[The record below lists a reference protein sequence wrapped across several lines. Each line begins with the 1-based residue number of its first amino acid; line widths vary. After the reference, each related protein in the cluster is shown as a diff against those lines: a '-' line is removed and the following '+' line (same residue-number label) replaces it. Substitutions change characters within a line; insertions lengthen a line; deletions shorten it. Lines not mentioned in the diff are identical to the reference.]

1 MSALIA
7 IFTSS
12 AVVGAVVSLIQFCI
26 ARKDKTNERLD
37 AFDSK
42 LDKLTEMIED
52 DRKQRR
58 RDRADD
64 ARLRILDASD
74 EVLHCVPHSK
84 EWWDR
89 VNDDVTGYNQYCATH
104 PEYQNNKAVH
114 AIENLDKEYSK
125 KLETNNFL

>member
-1 MSALIA
+1 MNTLIA

-26 ARKDKTNERLD
+26 SRKDKTTERLD
-37 AFDSK
+37 GFDLK

-58 RDRADD
+58 QDRADD

-104 PEYQNNKAVH
+104 PEYRNNKAVH